1 MKMLGIKIGANQPI
15 LSPTE
20 RLRGAVDLLHHEGK
34 VEKQDRDMFGG
45 LLDLRELQVSD
56 VMVHRTEM
64 VMINADLPPEELVRE
79 VLATE
84 YTRIPLWRDKPE
96 NIIGVLHAKDL
107 LRAIRASE
115 GDTASIDV
123 STIALPP
130 WFVPEMRPVSEQLK
144 AFRRRKTHFALVV
157 DEYGEVE
164 GMVTLEDILEEI
176 VGDISDEHDVVVAGV
191 RAQPDGSVVVDG
203 SVPIRDLNR
212 AMDWHLPDEEATTVA
227 GLVIHEARSI
237 PERGQSFTFH
247 GFRFRVLRRERNR
260 ITALRIVPVPREAE
274 VEEKKPKR
282 AGTAFCRASAAYCH
296 IIQMGGGAAGEM
308 SSHASLSGDASKVPR
323 TSWYFTCLGAVWKWP
338 LQFQHAL
345 FVDLGVLVGNHLF
358 RDHGVEHGV
367 LLDQVLEHGAQFFGR
382 KLIAER
388 FRYFGVE
395 DGEIVRRHRVVERHQ
410 DAFHQ
415 HFLGGGAGH
424 VEGESVDGK
433 RGDQRQNGRSQPRVC
448 PITHRTTPSNG
459 DAPGSVR
466 PPFAWN
472 EHRARDC
479 LTKTKMPPPPRRP
492 SDATDP
498 RFCGTRFN
506 RQARNHRPV
515 VSPGACALIAS
526 AWTEP

>member
-1 MKMLGIKIGANQPI
+1 MDWITFSIVVFCLLVSAFFAASETALTGVSRASMLRLSKQGNRDAGIVSALSAMRERMIGALLLGNNIANIGASALATGIFTVWFGEVGVLYATAMMTVLVVIFAEVLPKTIAINAPDRVALLVARPMKLMIFLLGPLLTVVEVIVRFLMRLFGIKIGHNQAI
-15 LSPTE
+15 LSPFE

-34 VEKQDRDMFGG
+34 VEKQDRDMLGG

-96 NIIGVLHAKDL
+96 NITGVLHAKDL
-107 LRAIRASE
+107 LRAIRAAD
-115 GDTASIDV
+115 GDTSKIDV
-123 STIALPP
+123 STIMLPP

-260 ITALRIVPVPREAE
+260 ITALRIVAVPRETEAAE
-274 VEEKKPKR
+274 KRPRR
-282 AGTAFCRASAAYCH
+282 AGKSF
-296 IIQMGGGAAGEM
+296 
-308 SSHASLSGDASKVPR
+308 
-323 TSWYFTCLGAVWKWP
+323 
-338 LQFQHAL
+338 
-345 FVDLGVLVGNHLF
+345 
-358 RDHGVEHGV
+358 
-367 LLDQVLEHGAQFFGR
+367 
-382 KLIAER
+382 
-388 FRYFGVE
+388 
-395 DGEIVRRHRVVERHQ
+395 
-410 DAFHQ
+410 
-415 HFLGGGAGH
+415 
-424 VEGESVDGK
+424 
-433 RGDQRQNGRSQPRVC
+433 
-448 PITHRTTPSNG
+448 
-459 DAPGSVR
+459 
-466 PPFAWN
+466 
-472 EHRARDC
+472 
-479 LTKTKMPPPPRRP
+479 
-492 SDATDP
+492 
-498 RFCGTRFN
+498 
-506 RQARNHRPV
+506 
-515 VSPGACALIAS
+515 
-526 AWTEP
+526 